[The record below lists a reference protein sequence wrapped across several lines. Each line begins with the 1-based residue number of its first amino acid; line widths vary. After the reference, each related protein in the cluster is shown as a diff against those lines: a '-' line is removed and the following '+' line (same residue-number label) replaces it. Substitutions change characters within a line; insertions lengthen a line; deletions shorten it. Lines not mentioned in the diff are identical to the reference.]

1 MTEKGDL
8 RRHFLSSLPP
18 PSLPPLFFFSRSILR
33 IFCISSLLSVR
44 HREGGCGRKGGL
56 GEKQCEAIAMESNG
70 GGVYNTSPLSPGVN
84 KRWGRREGQSFPI
97 LLSGLLPFAVARW
110 LVGWLVGW
118 LAWVRKRGQLS
129 ITPAPYSFT
138 HPLRRAIKTE
148 GFLSTEKHHYQNEIC
163 YGT

>member
-1 MTEKGDL
+1 MSGGGGGEKKRKARREGVRGKMTEKGDL

-110 LVGWLVGW
+110 LVGWLVG
-118 LAWVRKRGQLS
+118 VGEEKRVVVNYTGPLFFHPS
-129 ITPAPYSFT
+129 TAPC
-138 HPLRRAIKTE
+138 
-148 GFLSTEKHHYQNEIC
+148 N
-163 YGT
+163 